1 MVNDFPFVG
10 VVLNGGRSERMGT
23 DKANLAL
30 GEETL
35 LQLTISGLREV
46 HASAIYVVGTAI
58 LELPR
63 GPIAVIGFFAAFVMR
78 QTTLPLRPN
87 R

>member
-23 DKANLAL
+23 DKADLAL

-35 LQLTISGLREV
+35 LQLTISGLRE
-46 HASAIYVVGTAI
+46 ASASSIYVVGKESAEFLGRDVIQINDI
-58 LELPR
+58 LSL
-63 GPIAVIGFFAAFVMR
+63 IHI
-78 QTTLPLRPN
+78 
-87 R
+87 

>member
-1 MVNDFPFVG
+1 MVNDCPFVG

-35 LQLTISGLREV
+35 LQLTISGLRE
-46 HASAIYVVGTAI
+46 ASASSIYVVG
-58 LELPR
+58 
-63 GPIAVIGFFAAFVMR
+63 
-78 QTTLPLRPN
+78 
-87 R
+87 